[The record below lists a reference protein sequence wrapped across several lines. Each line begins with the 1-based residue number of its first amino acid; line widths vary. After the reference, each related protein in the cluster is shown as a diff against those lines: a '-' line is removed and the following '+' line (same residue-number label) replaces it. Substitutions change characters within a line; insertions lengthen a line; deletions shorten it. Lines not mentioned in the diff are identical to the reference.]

1 MVALAR
7 SGKGQGGEKKERE
20 KFLARSLSPDRK
32 SQGGSF
38 PFLYFCF
45 KLMPVSLING
55 NREMKISSI

>member
-7 SGKGQGGEKKERE
+7 SGKGQGREKKGK

-38 PFLYFCF
+38 PFLYLF
-45 KLMPVSLING
+45 LINACPADQ
-55 NREMKISSI
+55 